1 MPQRQAAQENISVV
15 VPVNLP
21 WTRRTLFAQAAQYRS
36 VAAGPQEYEPSP
48 TVWLAVEL
56 SGRGSQLL
64 RLIELAQVL
73 AARGNVLRRRQLVS
87 ALLTQLRDGPVWK

>member
-1 MPQRQAAQENISVV
+1 M
-15 VPVNLP
+15 
-21 WTRRTLFAQAAQYRS
+21 
-36 VAAGPQEYEPSP
+36 
-48 TVWLAVEL
+48 VWLAVEF

-73 AARGNVLRRRQLVS
+73 AARGNALRRRQLVS